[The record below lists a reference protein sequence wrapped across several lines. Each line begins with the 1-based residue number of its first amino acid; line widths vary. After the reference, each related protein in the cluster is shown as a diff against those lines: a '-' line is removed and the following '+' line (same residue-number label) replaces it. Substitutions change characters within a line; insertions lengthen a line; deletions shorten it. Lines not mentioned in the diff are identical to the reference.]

1 MTAAQLDF
9 LSASTAAF
17 TSADEWR
24 RENPEAYAAVVA
36 WAHEDAMNH
45 RPCAMQRY
53 IEFLRDPD
61 MMPRRYVHRLDAVY
75 LVNHN
80 VRSALTRLVL
90 SEYPSLPF
98 AIRKSTCDG
107 PLCPAA
113 NPRSAVETLGR
124 AAAGEGHGNVPAA
137 ATRTGC

>member
-1 MTAAQLDF
+1 MNAQLDLF
-9 LSASTAAF
+9 AEGLDALEMARR
-17 TSADEWR
+17 WR
-24 RENPEAYAAVVA
+24 QENPEAYAAVVT
-36 WAHEDAMNH
+36 WAHEDALDH

-80 VRSALTRLVL
+80 LRSALTRLIL
-90 SEYPSLPF
+90 ADYPSLPF
-98 AIRKSTCDG
+98 AIRRSTCD
-107 PLCPAA
+107 PVMCPAST
-113 NPRSAVETLGR
+113 PRSAVDMGR

-137 ATRTGC
+137 ATRSLG